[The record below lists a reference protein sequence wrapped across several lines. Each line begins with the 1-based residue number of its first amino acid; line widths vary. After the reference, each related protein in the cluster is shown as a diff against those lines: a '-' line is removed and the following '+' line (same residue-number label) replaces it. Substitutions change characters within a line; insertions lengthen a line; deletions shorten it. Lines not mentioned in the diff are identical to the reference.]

1 MQNCVM
7 TNTPPTNKPK
17 KKTYVQTAIRLPAA
31 LHREVK
37 EAAARND
44 RSQNEEMIARLQ
56 LPPGD
61 ARLAAMERQLE
72 ELNRLVRR
80 LLDQAG

>member
-1 MQNCVM
+1 MQNRAM
-7 TNTPPTNKPK
+7 PNTPPPNKPK
-17 KKTYVQTAIRLPAA
+17 KKSFVQTAIRLPPA
-31 LHREVK
+31 LHEEIK
-37 EAAARND
+37 AAAAQND
-44 RSQNEEMIARLQ
+44 RSQNEEMVARLQ

-61 ARLAAMERQLE
+61 ARLAAMERQME